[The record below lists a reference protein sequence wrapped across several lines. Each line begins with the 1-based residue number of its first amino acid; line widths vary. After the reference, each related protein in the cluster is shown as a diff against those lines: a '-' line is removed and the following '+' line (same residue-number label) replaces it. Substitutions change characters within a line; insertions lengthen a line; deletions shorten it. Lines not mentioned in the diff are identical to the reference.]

1 MEFFHNDWDNVLKG
15 EFESE
20 YFQKILNSLDHEY
33 ATHKVYP
40 QENKIFSAFKLTP
53 YKDVKVVIIGQD
65 PYHGEGQA
73 HGLAFSVMPGVP
85 IPPSLVNIFKEIA
98 SDLGGY
104 VPDNGYL
111 VPWAKQGVL
120 LLNTVL
126 TVREGQPNSHRALGW
141 ERFTDAVIKALNQK
155 ENRIVF
161 LLWGNNAKQK
171 AQLIDQSK
179 HSILYATHPSP
190 LSAYGGF
197 FGCKHFSK
205 TNQILKESGQ
215 EPINWQI
222 ENIMHTFL

>member
-85 IPPSLVNIFKEIA
+85 IPPSLVNIFK
-98 SDLGGY
+98 
-104 VPDNGYL
+104 
-111 VPWAKQGVL
+111 
-120 LLNTVL
+120 
-126 TVREGQPNSHRALGW
+126 
-141 ERFTDAVIKALNQK
+141 IKFFN
-155 ENRIVF
+155 
-161 LLWGNNAKQK
+161 
-171 AQLIDQSK
+171 
-179 HSILYATHPSP
+179 
-190 LSAYGGF
+190 LSN
-197 FGCKHFSK
+197 K
-205 TNQILKESGQ
+205 IIP
-215 EPINWQI
+215 PI
-222 ENIMHTFL
+222 TFCSTSN